1 MSDLAAALSVP
12 GSGFRL
18 DSRFGGTIAA
28 DLTMRRPNVAEG
40 AYSEGYAKGFEDGT
54 ATAVAQAEQD
64 SAARSRIE
72 LGLGRLAEEEERRFE
87 ERLRETVLALCEK
100 TLAPLTADPDIL
112 AGRVVNAI
120 GLLRRSEDERTIRL
134 HPDDIV
140 LIEGRLPE
148 QVRIEPDPAL
158 ERGALRIETPEG
170 GIEDGPIQWRL
181 ALSEALGL

>member
-87 ERLRETVLALCEK
+87 ERLREYYKNT
-100 TLAPLTADPDIL
+100 APLIGYYYAKGQLKTVDGMAD
-112 AGRVVNAI
+112 
-120 GLLRRSEDERTIRL
+120 
-134 HPDDIV
+134 
-140 LIEGRLPE
+140 
-148 QVRIEPDPAL
+148 
-158 ERGALRIETPEG
+158 
-170 GIEDGPIQWRL
+170 IEDVTKQIEKL
-181 ALSEALGL
+181 LKKAEEKA

>member
-12 GSGFRL
+12 SSGFRL

-112 AGRVVNAI
+112 AGRVVNASSI
-120 GLLRRSEDERTIRL
+120 SASNTPSCSRPFVNRGLPTMLRRGPPV
-134 HPDDIV
+134 HPHRS
-140 LIEGRLPE
+140 L
-148 QVRIEPDPAL
+148 
-158 ERGALRIETPEG
+158 
-170 GIEDGPIQWRL
+170 
-181 ALSEALGL
+181 LSA